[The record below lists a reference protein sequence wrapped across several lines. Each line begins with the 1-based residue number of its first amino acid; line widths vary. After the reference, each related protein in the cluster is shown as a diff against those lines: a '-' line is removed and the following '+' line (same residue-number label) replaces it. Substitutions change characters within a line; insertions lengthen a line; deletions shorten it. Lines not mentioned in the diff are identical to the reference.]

1 MDFKNIFFFSVV
13 FGAMMSA
20 NGCLVIENIPPTKG
34 IAQPDL
40 IMASARA
47 TPKKMIKTSRGT
59 IENKKSQFKQA
70 HPNLDSQVWH
80 YRLWNFW
87 DTRFNRIMPKSEVF
101 QKILSYIPYFRE

>member
-1 MDFKNIFFFSVV
+1 
-13 FGAMMSA
+13 MMSA
-20 NGCLVIENIPPTKG
+20 NGCLVIENTPPTKG

-40 IMASARA
+40 IMASVRV

-70 HPNLDSQVWH
+70 HPHLDSQVWQ

-87 DTRFNRIMPKSEVF
+87 NTKFNRIMPKSEVF
-101 QKILSYIPYFRE
+101 QKIVSYIF

>member
-20 NGCLVIENIPPTKG
+20 NGCLVIENTPPTKG

-40 IMASARA
+40 IMASVRA

-70 HPNLDSQVWH
+70 HPHLDSQVWA
-80 YRLWNFW
+80 
-87 DTRFNRIMPKSEVF
+87 
-101 QKILSYIPYFRE
+101 IPVVEFLG